1 MDVAGEPAV
10 IQDYAQI
17 WRAAEKVV
25 YSSPLQAA
33 SSSRTRLE
41 RAFDPE
47 AVRRIK
53 AQAVTDISVGG
64 PTPAATAIRAG
75 LGDEYHLFTNPYGGG
90 GGTPA
95 LPAPVS
101 CTFELVCEARSG
113 GCVV

>member
-25 YSSPLQAA
+25 YSSTLQAA
-33 SSSRTRLE
+33 SSSRTRIE

-47 AVRRIK
+47 AVRRMK

-64 PTPAATAIRAG
+64 PGPPGPPIRAG
-75 LGDEYHLFTNPYGGG
+75 FVGEDPPLPKPHLGGASH
-90 GGTPA
+90 
-95 LPAPVS
+95 PAPPDNV
-101 CTFELVCEARSG
+101 
-113 GCVV
+113 

>member
-25 YSSPLQAA
+25 YSSTLQAA

-47 AVRRIK
+47 AVRRMK

-64 PTPAATAIRAG
+64 PALPAPPIPAG
-75 LGDEYHLFTNPYGGG
+75 LVDEYHLLLHPLVVRVGPPPPPHTLHP
-90 GGTPA
+90 TPA
-95 LPAPVS
+95 P
-101 CTFELVCEARSG
+101 
-113 GCVV
+113 

>member
-25 YSSPLQAA
+25 YSSTLQAA

-47 AVRRIK
+47 AVRRMK

-64 PTPAATAIRAG
+64 PALPGTPHPGRVGAQDPPLLNPNGGGAGPPGPPSHIRATLA
-75 LGDEYHLFTNPYGGG
+75 LGGE
-90 GGTPA
+90 
-95 LPAPVS
+95 
-101 CTFELVCEARSG
+101 
-113 GCVV
+113 